1 VVVIG
6 LAQPLVVLDAPVL
19 DVALL
24 FAKRALQ
31 FSNDRQWLMTA
42 YTLAFGA
49 LLLLGGR
56 LGGLFGRK
64 SPFLGGLVERSIPA
78 GRAALALGAR

>member
-1 VVVIG
+1 MG

-31 FSNDRQWLMTA
+31 FPNDDRQWLMTA
-42 YTLAFGA
+42 CTLAFGA
-49 LLLLGGR
+49 LRLLGGR
-56 LGGLFGRK
+56 LDGLSGRK
-64 SPFLGGLVERSIPA
+64 SRFLGGLVERSIPA
-78 GRAALALGAR
+78 GSAALALGAR